1 MHTLLYFYC
10 FVGNEL
16 RTFFIESMSSSRNSN
31 SGCNTPTVMMPKTES
46 IFEAQL
52 NGKNP
57 SSIDSPDNAKQS
69 AYSGP
74 LNLPGFYKTNKGEI
88 LPTTGILLGYIT
100 NPSVANGN
108 SVNEARDVWN
118 SKENVINSTL
128 PPSQIEKHIANNFQ
142 FSASSEDL
150 SDMPLPPPPESLQY
164 NRTIEHLRS
173 KNAALD
179 PMFCSTFSLDSLPP
193 PPPPI
198 VDSAMEGNTHF
209 ILFY

>member
-1 MHTLLYFYC
+1 
-10 FVGNEL
+10 
-16 RTFFIESMSSSRNSN
+16 
-31 SGCNTPTVMMPKTES
+31 MPKTES

-52 NGKNP
+52 NGKVP

-69 AYSGP
+69 AYSGS

-100 NPSVANGN
+100 NPALANGN
-108 SVNEARDVWN
+108 SINEARDVWN
-118 SKENVINSTL
+118 PKENIINNSAL
-128 PPSQIEKHIANNFQ
+128 PPSQNEKHISNNFQ

-173 KNAALD
+173 KNSALD

-198 VDSAMEGNTHF
+198 VDSSMEGKPYFTFFPTFFYKFQANQIKMLLLLHIF
-209 ILFY
+209 IPKVKRYQSFDKMW